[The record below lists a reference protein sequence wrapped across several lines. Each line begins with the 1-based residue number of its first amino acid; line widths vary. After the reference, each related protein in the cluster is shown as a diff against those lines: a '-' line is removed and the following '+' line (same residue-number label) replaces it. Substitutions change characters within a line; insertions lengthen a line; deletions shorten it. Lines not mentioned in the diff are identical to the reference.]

1 MVVLALLAEEPMHV
15 YRIRR
20 LIQIRRKDDVV
31 NVERSN
37 SIYQAIER
45 LLRDGLVAVH
55 AREEPA
61 GAPTRTVYAITDAGL
76 STLESWMDT
85 ALSTPAREF
94 PEFRAVLAV
103 VGLTRPAVVR
113 DALRQRATAL
123 EDTLSRTERDM
134 RSARGAGLARVLL
147 LEDEHLAAVTR
158 AELGWVRAVVADLEA
173 GTLDWTAE
181 ELLEGHPPVDDGA

>member
-45 LLRDGLVAVH
+45 LRRDGLVAVH
-55 AREEPA
+55 AREESA
-61 GAPTRTVYAITDAGL
+61 GAPARTVYAITDAGL
-76 STLESWMDT
+76 TALGSWMAA

-103 VGLTRPAVVR
+103 VGITRPAVVR
-113 DALRQRATAL
+113 DALRLRAIAL
-123 EDTLSRTERDM
+123 EDVLAVAEQER
-134 RSARGAGLARVLL
+134 RGAHAAGLARVLL
-147 LEDEHLAAVTR
+147 LENEHLTVTTR
-158 AELGWVRAVVADLEA
+158 AELDWVRGVLADLES
-173 GTLDWTAE
+173 GKLDWDTEA
-181 ELLEGHPPVDDGA
+181 LLAAHPPVENE